1 VTHIY
6 IFISCF
12 CFDTIFELCFDDNC
26 FNVCFDVC
34 FDVLLDVCFDVLLDV
49 CFDVL
54 LDVCFDV
61 LLDVMCRCAFNVS
74 VVMASLAFPCLVAL
88 PTDRNDSHLK

>member
-1 VTHIY
+1 
-6 IFISCF
+6 
-12 CFDTIFELCFDDNC
+12 LCFDDDC

-61 LLDVMCRCAFNVS
+61 LLDVS
-74 VVMASLAFPCLVAL
+74 VVMASLAFPCLVA
-88 PTDRNDSHLK
+88 PATDRNDSHLK